1 MRYIELIQPNEIDQE
16 ATKKRV
22 ENILDNYRMYLLMDP
37 IDFQPKI
44 TSKFKLT
51 PPSNTNEFYSDTENI
66 AIKRVEMEQ
75 ERQEYILRVLQ
86 AVNRL
91 NYEERAVIVKRYLFS
106 DNVYDYE
113 VYNQLGYSERKYYR
127 IKARAF
133 YKLAFILRVEVYKKG
148 GDTV

>member
-1 MRYIELIQPNEIDQE
+1 MRYTELIRPNEIDQE

-22 ENILDNYRMYLLMDP
+22 ENILENYRMYLLMDP
-37 IDFQPKI
+37 IDLQPKI

-51 PPSNTNEFYSDTENI
+51 PPSKTNRFFSDTENT
-66 AIKRVEMEQ
+66 AIKRVKMEQ
-75 ERQEYILRVLQ
+75 ERQEYISRVLE

-91 NYEERAVIVKRYLFS
+91 NYEERAVIVKRYLTG
-106 DNVYDYE
+106 DKYDYE